1 MKPRDRVI
9 AALEHQEPNRV
20 PLDLGGINTSLMVET
35 FKKFIHYL
43 DMPCRDFKLRSK
55 IWQTIQIPEPILELF
70 KIDTRYIFADMVFEN
85 DRDSVEEEAETDK
98 TGNKE
103 DVFVDEWGIKRKFIL
118 YYYEIV
124 EHPLKNAKTIDDI
137 EKYPW
142 PDPKKFLVL
151 EGLSDKAKHLY
162 ENTDFAIGGSIGGGI
177 IYELSWYL
185 RGFTE
190 LLLDLQINKDFIHAL
205 FTKIADIRKE
215 SMDLFLGEVGE
226 FLDIFQIGDDLA
238 LQNTA
243 LMQLD
248 LYREMIKPYHAE
260 VIEFIKK
267 RTKAK
272 IYYHS
277 CGAVSPMLGDL
288 IEIGVEV
295 LNPIQ
300 PNCPGMEPLE
310 LKKEYGDYIAF
321 MGGVDTQGVI
331 PNGSADEVYKAT
343 RELVEGMTADGGGY
357 ILAAAHTIPPETPD
371 ENIFAMY
378 RAAGISKQEIL
389 DRAAQIRASD
399 KKS

>member
-9 AALEHQEPNRV
+9 ATLEHQEPDRV
-20 PLDLGGINTSLMVET
+20 PLDLGGINTSLMVDT
-35 FKKFIHYL
+35 YKKFINYL
-43 DMPCRDFKLRSK
+43 DMPCRDYKLRSK
-55 IWQTIQIPEPILELF
+55 IWQTVQIPEPILELF
-70 KIDTRYIFADMVFEN
+70 KIDTRYIFANVVPGDY
-85 DRDSVEEEAETDK
+85 RDSYEEEVEADK

-103 DVFVDEWGIKRKFIL
+103 DVFVDEWGVKRKFVL

-124 EHPLKNAKTIDDI
+124 EHPLKNAKTVDDV

-151 EGLSDKAKHLY
+151 DGLKDKAKHLY

-205 FTKIADIRKE
+205 YTKIADIRKE
-215 SMDLFLGEVGE
+215 SIELFLGEVGE

-238 LQNTA
+238 LQNTV
-243 LMQLD
+243 LMQPD
-248 LYREMIKPYHAE
+248 LYREMIKPYQAE
-260 VIEFIKK
+260 IVEYIKK

-288 IEIGVEV
+288 IEIGVDAI
-295 LNPIQ
+295 NPVQ
-300 PNCPGMEPLE
+300 VSAKNMNPRD
-310 LKKEYGDYIAF
+310 LKRLYGKNITF
-321 MGGVDTQGVI
+321 WGGIDSQKILPSGTT
-331 PNGSADEVYKAT
+331 DEVRAAVRYMVD
-343 RELVEGMTADGGGY
+343 ELAPGGGY
-357 ILAAAHTIPPETPD
+357 ILAGVHNLQPDVPPE
-371 ENIFAMY
+371 NIAAMY
-378 RAAGISKQEIL
+378 EE
-389 DRAAQIRASD
+389 AAQYGKYPIP
-399 KKS
+399 K